1 MSMQTSRAVV
11 HSNNGGVAASQ
22 PLAVSAALN
31 ILQRGGS
38 CIDAGIAASA
48 VLIVVEP
55 SCSHLGGDAFL
66 VVHDAKTRKNIAFNG
81 SGESPHNATAVE
93 FEAGIP
99 KLGFRAGTVPGL
111 VSTWFAAHKTFG
123 RLPISELLQP
133 AIEYAKNGFPANADF
148 VKRIETF
155 MKMNPGSTL
164 FETLEI
170 STELSVG
177 DIVIQKDL
185 ANSLTLIAEQGRD
198 AFYKGE
204 IAEKIIEATN
214 GWFNAD
220 DLAAH
225 KTRVTDPISA
235 KYRDLTIYGQP
246 PPSQGMVLIEEL
258 LLASGYD
265 LEKISEADRIH
276 LLVEIKKLAFED
288 RNRILADPEKRKVVL
303 DEIFAKEHI
312 EKRRSEI
319 NMKVANNGNSK
330 VGEEGNDTTYFLVA
344 DGDGNA
350 VSWIQS
356 LFAGFGSGW
365 AVPGTGIIL
374 NNRLTGFSLNPDS
387 PNIIEPGK
395 RPAHTLNAWL
405 ATNPDDSLAY
415 VGGTPGGH
423 VQVQTNLQVIVN
435 LVDLKMNVQEAI
447 EAPHWQHLSE
457 TGQGGAEEAT
467 FGTLEIENRV
477 NAETI
482 AELKS
487 RGHIVQELEPW
498 DHASRVQ
505 LMQRFSNGTMA
516 FGSDPRSAGQ
526 AAGI

>member
-1 MSMQTSRAVV
+1 MQTTRAVV

-48 VLIVVEP
+48 VLNVVEP

-66 VVHDAKTRKNIAFNG
+66 VVHNAKTRKNIAFNG
-81 SGESPHNATAVE
+81 SGEAPHDATAAE
-93 FEAGIP
+93 FAAGIP
-99 KLGFRAGTVPGL
+99 AHGFRAGTVPGL
-111 VSTWFAAHKTFG
+111 VSTWFEAHKSFG
-123 RLPISELLQP
+123 RLPMAELLQP
-133 AIEYAKNGFPANADF
+133 AIEYAKSGFPANADF
-148 VKRIETF
+148 VKRIQTF
-155 MKMNPGSTL
+155 LKSNPGSTL
-164 FETLEI
+164 FETMGI

-185 ANSLTLIAEQGRD
+185 AHSLTLIAEQGRD
-198 AFYKGE
+198 AFYQGE
-204 IAEKIIEATN
+204 IAEKIIAATN

-265 LEKISEADRIH
+265 LKKMSEADRIH

-288 RNRILADPEKRKVVL
+288 RNRVLADPEKRKVAL
-303 DEIFAKEHI
+303 AEIFAKEHI
-312 EKRRSEI
+312 ESRRAQI
-319 NMKVANNGNSK
+319 NMKLANNGNSK
-330 VGEEGNDTTYFLVA
+330 GGEEGKDTTYFLVA
-344 DGDGNA
+344 DSDGNA

-405 ATNPDDSLAY
+405 ATNADESLAY

-435 LVDLKMNVQEAI
+435 LVDFGMDVQEAI
-447 EAPHWQHLSE
+447 EAPRWQHLSA

-477 NAETI
+477 AAETI
-482 AELKS
+482 AELKN
-487 RGHIVQELEPW
+487 RGHIVEELEPW

-505 LMQRFSNGTMA
+505 LMQRYSNGTMA

>member
-1 MSMQTSRAVV
+1 MQTTRAVV
-11 HSNNGGVAASQ
+11 HSKNGGVAASQ

-48 VLIVVEP
+48 VLNVVEP

-66 VVHDAKTRKNIAFNG
+66 VVHNAKTRKNIAFNG
-81 SGESPHNATAVE
+81 SGEAPHDATAAE
-93 FEAGIP
+93 FAAGISAH
-99 KLGFRAGTVPGL
+99 GFRAGTVPGL
-111 VSTWFAAHKTFG
+111 VSTWFEAHKSFG
-123 RLPISELLQP
+123 RLPMAELLQP

-148 VKRIETF
+148 VKRIQTF
-155 MKMNPGSTL
+155 LKSNPGSTL
-164 FETLEI
+164 FETMGI

-185 ANSLTLIAEQGRD
+185 AHSLTLIAEQGRD
-198 AFYKGE
+198 VFYQGE
-204 IAEKIIEATN
+204 IAEKIIGATN

-265 LEKISEADRIH
+265 LKKMSEADRIH

-288 RNRILADPEKRKVVL
+288 RNRVLADPEKRKVAL

-312 EKRRSEI
+312 ESRRAQI
-319 NMKVANNGNSK
+319 NMKLANNGNSK
-330 VGEEGNDTTYFLVA
+330 GGEEGKDTTYFLVA
-344 DGDGNA
+344 DSDGNA

-405 ATNPDDSLAY
+405 ATNADESLAY

-435 LVDLKMNVQEAI
+435 LVDFGMDVQEAI
-447 EAPHWQHLSE
+447 EAPRWQHLSA

-477 NAETI
+477 AAKTI
-482 AELKS
+482 AELKK
-487 RGHIVQELEPW
+487 RGHIVAELEPW

>member
-1 MSMQTSRAVV
+1 MQTTRAVV

-48 VLIVVEP
+48 VLNVVEP

-66 VVHDAKTRKNIAFNG
+66 VVHNAKTRKNIAING
-81 SGESPHNATAVE
+81 SGEAPHDATAAE
-93 FEAGIP
+93 FAAGIP
-99 KLGFRAGTVPGL
+99 AHGFRAGTVPGL
-111 VSTWFAAHKTFG
+111 VSTWFEAHKSFG
-123 RLPISELLQP
+123 RLPMAELLQP
-133 AIEYAKNGFPANADF
+133 AIEYAKSGFPANADF
-148 VKRIETF
+148 VKRIQTF
-155 MKMNPGSTL
+155 LKMNPGSTL
-164 FETLEI
+164 FETMGI

-185 ANSLTLIAEQGRD
+185 AHSLTLIAEQGRD
-198 AFYKGE
+198 AFYQGE
-204 IAEKIIEATN
+204 ISEKIIAATN
-214 GWFNAD
+214 GWFNED

-265 LEKISEADRIH
+265 LKKMSEADRIH

-288 RNRILADPEKRKVVL
+288 RNRTLADPEKRKVAL
-303 DEIFAKEHI
+303 NEIFAKEHI
-312 EKRRSEI
+312 ESRRAQI
-319 NMKVANNGNSK
+319 NMKLANNGNSK
-330 VGEEGNDTTYFLVA
+330 GGEEGKDTTYFLVA
-344 DGDGNA
+344 DSDGNA

-387 PNIIEPGK
+387 PNIIESGK

-405 ATNPDDSLAY
+405 ATNADESLAY

-435 LVDLKMNVQEAI
+435 LVDFGMDVQEAI
-447 EAPHWQHLSE
+447 EAPRWQHLSA

-477 NAETI
+477 AAETI
-482 AELKS
+482 AELKK
-487 RGHIVQELEPW
+487 RGHIVAELEPW

-505 LMQRFSNGTMA
+505 LMQRYSNGTMA

>member
-1 MSMQTSRAVV
+1 MQTTRAVV

-48 VLIVVEP
+48 VLNVVEP

-66 VVHDAKTRKNIAFNG
+66 VVHNAKTRKNLAFNG
-81 SGESPHNATAVE
+81 SGEAPHDATAAE
-93 FEAGIP
+93 FAAGIP
-99 KLGFRAGTVPGL
+99 AHGFRAGTVPGL
-111 VSTWFAAHKTFG
+111 VSTWFEAHKDFG
-123 RLPISELLQP
+123 RLPMAELLQP
-133 AIEYAKNGFPANADF
+133 AIEYAKSGFPANADF
-148 VKRIETF
+148 VKRIQTF
-155 MKMNPGSTL
+155 LKTNPGSTL
-164 FETLEI
+164 FETMGI

-185 ANSLTLIAEQGRD
+185 AHSLTLIAEQGRD
-198 AFYKGE
+198 AFYQGE
-204 IAEKIIEATN
+204 IAEKIIAATN

-265 LEKISEADRIH
+265 LKKMSEADRIH

-288 RNRILADPEKRKVVL
+288 RNRTLADPEKRKVAL

-312 EKRRSEI
+312 ESRRAQI
-319 NMKVANNGNSK
+319 NMKLANNGNSK
-330 VGEEGNDTTYFLVA
+330 GGEEGKDTTYFLVA
-344 DGDGNA
+344 DSDGNA

-405 ATNPDDSLAY
+405 ATNADESLAY

-435 LVDLKMNVQEAI
+435 LVDFGMDVQEAI
-447 EAPHWQHLSE
+447 EAPRWQHLSA

-477 NAETI
+477 AAETI
-482 AELKS
+482 AELKN
-487 RGHIVQELEPW
+487 RGHIVEELEPW

-505 LMQRFSNGTMA
+505 LLQRFSNGTMA

>member
-1 MSMQTSRAVV
+1 MQTTRAVV
-11 HSNNGGVAASQ
+11 HSKNGGVAASQ

-48 VLIVVEP
+48 VLNVVEP

-66 VVHDAKTRKNIAFNG
+66 VVHNAKTRKNIAFNG
-81 SGESPHNATAVE
+81 SGEAPHDATAAE
-93 FEAGIP
+93 FTGGIP
-99 KLGFRAGTVPGL
+99 AHGFRAGTVPGL
-111 VSTWFAAHKTFG
+111 VSTWFEAHKAFG
-123 RLPISELLQP
+123 RLPMAELLQP
-133 AIEYAKNGFPANADF
+133 AIEYAKSGFPANADF
-148 VKRIETF
+148 VKRIQTF
-155 MKMNPGSTL
+155 LKMNPGSTL
-164 FETLEI
+164 FETMGI
-170 STELSVG
+170 STQLSVG

-185 ANSLTLIAEQGRD
+185 AHSLTLIAEQGRD
-198 AFYKGE
+198 AFYQGE
-204 IAEKIIEATN
+204 IAEKIIKATN

-220 DLAAH
+220 DLTAH

-265 LEKISEADRIH
+265 LKKMSEADRIH

-288 RNRILADPEKRKVVL
+288 RNRTLADPEKRKVAL

-312 EKRRSEI
+312 ESRRAQI
-319 NMKVANNGNSK
+319 NMKLANNGNSK
-330 VGEEGNDTTYFLVA
+330 GGEEGKDTTYFLVA
-344 DGDGNA
+344 DSDGNA

-405 ATNPDDSLAY
+405 ATNADESLAY

-435 LVDLKMNVQEAI
+435 LVDFGMDVQEAI
-447 EAPHWQHLSE
+447 EAPRWQHLSA

-477 NAETI
+477 AAETI
-482 AELKS
+482 AELKN
-487 RGHIVQELEPW
+487 RGHIVAELEPW

>member
-1 MSMQTSRAVV
+1 MQMTRAVV

-48 VLIVVEP
+48 VLNVVEP

-66 VVHDAKTRKNIAFNG
+66 VVHNAKTRKNIAFNG
-81 SGESPHNATAVE
+81 SGEAPHDATASE
-93 FEAGIP
+93 FAGGIP
-99 KLGFRAGTVPGL
+99 AHGFRAGTVPGL
-111 VSTWFAAHKTFG
+111 VSTWFEAHKSFG
-123 RLPISELLQP
+123 RLPMAELLQP

-148 VKRIETF
+148 VKRIQTF
-155 MKMNPGSTL
+155 LKSNPGSTL
-164 FETLEI
+164 FETMGI

-185 ANSLTLIAEQGRD
+185 AHSLTLIAEQGRA
-198 AFYKGE
+198 AFYQGE
-204 IAEKIIEATN
+204 IAEKIIAATN

-265 LEKISEADRIH
+265 LKKMSEADRIH

-288 RNRILADPEKRKVVL
+288 RNRVLADPEKRKVTL

-312 EKRRSEI
+312 ESRRAQI
-319 NMKVANNGNSK
+319 NMKLANNGNSK
-330 VGEEGNDTTYFLVA
+330 GGEEGKDTTYFLVA
-344 DGDGNA
+344 DSDGNA

-374 NNRLTGFSLNPDS
+374 SNRLTGFSLNPDS

-405 ATNPDDSLAY
+405 ATNADESLAY

-435 LVDLKMNVQEAI
+435 LVDFGMDVQEAI
-447 EAPHWQHLSE
+447 EAPRWQHLSA

-477 NAETI
+477 AAETI
-482 AELKS
+482 AELKN
-487 RGHIVQELEPW
+487 RGHIVEELEPW

>member
-81 SGESPHNATAVE
+81 SGESPHNATALE

-185 ANSLTLIAEQGRD
+185 ANSLTLIAQQGRD

-235 KYRDLTIYGQP
+235 KYRDLTIHGQP

-288 RNRILADPEKRKVVL
+288 RNRILADPEKRKVAL

-312 EKRRSEI
+312 DKRRSEI

-344 DGDGNA
+344 DG
-350 VSWIQS
+350 
-356 LFAGFGSGW
+356 
-365 AVPGTGIIL
+365 
-374 NNRLTGFSLNPDS
+374 
-387 PNIIEPGK
+387 
-395 RPAHTLNAWL
+395 
-405 ATNPDDSLAY
+405 
-415 VGGTPGGH
+415 
-423 VQVQTNLQVIVN
+423 
-435 LVDLKMNVQEAI
+435 
-447 EAPHWQHLSE
+447 
-457 TGQGGAEEAT
+457 
-467 FGTLEIENRV
+467 
-477 NAETI
+477 
-482 AELKS
+482 
-487 RGHIVQELEPW
+487 
-498 DHASRVQ
+498 
-505 LMQRFSNGTMA
+505 
-516 FGSDPRSAGQ
+516 
-526 AAGI
+526 

>member
-1 MSMQTSRAVV
+1 MQTTRAVV
-11 HSNNGGVAASQ
+11 HSKNGGVAASQ

-48 VLIVVEP
+48 VLNVVEP

-66 VVHDAKTRKNIAFNG
+66 VVHNAKTRKNIAFNG
-81 SGESPHNATAVE
+81 SGEAPHDATAAE
-93 FEAGIP
+93 FAAGIP
-99 KLGFRAGTVPGL
+99 AHGFRAGTVPGL
-111 VSTWFAAHKTFG
+111 VSTWFEAHKDFG
-123 RLPISELLQP
+123 RLPMAELLQP

-155 MKMNPGSTL
+155 LKSNPGSTL
-164 FETLEI
+164 FETLGI

-185 ANSLTLIAEQGRD
+185 AHSLTLIAEQGRA
-198 AFYKGE
+198 AFYQGE
-204 IAEKIIEATN
+204 IAEKIIAATN

-265 LEKISEADRIH
+265 LKKMSEADRIH

-288 RNRILADPEKRKVVL
+288 RNRVLADPEKRKVAL
-303 DEIFAKEHI
+303 AEIFAKEHI
-312 EKRRSEI
+312 ESRRAQI
-319 NMKVANNGNSK
+319 NMKLANNGNSK
-330 VGEEGNDTTYFLVA
+330 GGEEGKDTTYFLVA
-344 DGDGNA
+344 DSDGNA

-405 ATNPDDSLAY
+405 ATNADESLAY

-435 LVDLKMNVQEAI
+435 LVDFGMDVQEAI
-447 EAPHWQHLSE
+447 EAPRWQHLSA

-477 NAETI
+477 AAETI
-482 AELKS
+482 DELKN
-487 RGHIVQELEPW
+487 RGHIVEELEPW

-505 LMQRFSNGTMA
+505 LLQRFSNGTMA

>member
-1 MSMQTSRAVV
+1 MQTTRAVV
-11 HSNNGGVAASQ
+11 HSKNGGVAASQ

-48 VLIVVEP
+48 VLNVVEP

-66 VVHDAKTRKNIAFNG
+66 VVHNAKTRKNIAFNG
-81 SGESPHNATAVE
+81 SGEAPHDATAAE
-93 FEAGIP
+93 FAAGIP
-99 KLGFRAGTVPGL
+99 AHGFRAGTVPGL
-111 VSTWFAAHKTFG
+111 VSTWFEAHKSFG
-123 RLPISELLQP
+123 RLPMAELLQP

-148 VKRIETF
+148 VKRIQTF
-155 MKMNPGSTL
+155 LKTNPGSTL
-164 FETLEI
+164 FETMGI

-185 ANSLTLIAEQGRD
+185 AHSLTLIAEQGRD
-198 AFYKGE
+198 AFYQGE
-204 IAEKIIEATN
+204 IAEKIIGATN

-220 DLAAH
+220 DLSAH

-265 LEKISEADRIH
+265 LKKMSEADRIH

-288 RNRILADPEKRKVVL
+288 RNRVLADPEKRKVAL

-312 EKRRSEI
+312 ESRRAQI
-319 NMKVANNGNSK
+319 NMKLANNGNSK
-330 VGEEGNDTTYFLVA
+330 GGEEGKDTTYFLVA
-344 DGDGNA
+344 DSDGNA

-405 ATNPDDSLAY
+405 ATNADESLAY

-435 LVDLKMNVQEAI
+435 LVDFGMDVQEAI
-447 EAPHWQHLSE
+447 EAPRWQHLSA

-477 NAETI
+477 AAETI
-482 AELKS
+482 AELKN
-487 RGHIVQELEPW
+487 RGHIVEELEPW

>member
-81 SGESPHNATAVE
+81 SGESPHNATVVE
-93 FEAGIP
+93 FKAGIP

-111 VSTWFAAHKTFG
+111 VSTWFAAHKTLG
-123 RLPISELLQP
+123 RLPISDLLQP

-164 FETLEI
+164 FETLGI

-214 GWFNAD
+214 RWFNTD

-235 KYRDLTIYGQP
+235 KYRDLTIHGQP

-258 LLASGYD
+258 LLAAEYD

-276 LLVEIKKLAFED
+276 LLVEIKLAFED
-288 RNRILADPEKRKVVL
+288 RNRILADPEKRKVAL

-312 EKRRSEI
+312 DKRRSEI
-319 NMKVANNGNSK
+319 NMKAANNGNSK

-405 ATNPDDSLAY
+405 ATNEDESLAF

-447 EAPHWQHLSE
+447 EAP
-457 TGQGGAEEAT
+457 A
-467 FGTLEIENRV
+467 
-477 NAETI
+477 
-482 AELKS
+482 
-487 RGHIVQELEPW
+487 
-498 DHASRVQ
+498 
-505 LMQRFSNGTMA
+505 
-516 FGSDPRSAGQ
+516 GST
-526 AAGI
+526 

>member
-1 MSMQTSRAVV
+1 MQLTRAVV

-48 VLIVVEP
+48 VLNVVEP

-66 VVHDAKTRKNIAFNG
+66 VVHNAKTRKNLAFNG
-81 SGESPHNATAVE
+81 SGEAPHDATAAE
-93 FEAGIP
+93 FAAGIP
-99 KLGFRAGTVPGL
+99 AHGFRAGTVPGL
-111 VSTWFAAHKTFG
+111 VSTWFEAHKDFG
-123 RLPISELLQP
+123 RLPMAELLQP

-148 VKRIETF
+148 VKRIQTF
-155 MKMNPGSTL
+155 LKSNPGSTL
-164 FETLEI
+164 FETMGI

-185 ANSLTLIAEQGRD
+185 AHSLTLIAEQGRD
-198 AFYKGE
+198 AFYQGE
-204 IAEKIIEATN
+204 IAEKIIAATN

-220 DLAAH
+220 DLSTH

-265 LEKISEADRIH
+265 LKKMSEADRIH

-288 RNRILADPEKRKVVL
+288 RNRVLADPEKRKVAL

-312 EKRRSEI
+312 ESRRAQI
-319 NMKVANNGNSK
+319 NMKLANNGNSK
-330 VGEEGNDTTYFLVA
+330 GGEEGKDTTYFLVA
-344 DGDGNA
+344 DSDGNA

-405 ATNPDDSLAY
+405 ATNADESLAY

-435 LVDLKMNVQEAI
+435 LVDFGMDVQEAI
-447 EAPHWQHLSE
+447 EAPRWQHLSA

-477 NAETI
+477 AAETI
-482 AELKS
+482 AELKN
-487 RGHIVQELEPW
+487 RGHIVEELEPW

-505 LMQRFSNGTMA
+505 LMQRYSNGTMA

>member
-1 MSMQTSRAVV
+1 MQLTRAVV

-48 VLIVVEP
+48 VLNVVEP

-66 VVHDAKTRKNIAFNG
+66 VVHNAKTRKNLAFNG
-81 SGESPHNATAVE
+81 SGEAPHDATASE
-93 FEAGIP
+93 FVAGIP
-99 KLGFRAGTVPGL
+99 AHGFRAGTVPGL
-111 VSTWFAAHKTFG
+111 VSTWFEAHKDFG
-123 RLPISELLQP
+123 RLPMAELLQP

-148 VKRIETF
+148 VKRIQTF
-155 MKMNPGSTL
+155 LKSNPGSTL
-164 FETLEI
+164 FETMGI

-185 ANSLTLIAEQGRD
+185 AHSLTLIAEQGRD
-198 AFYKGE
+198 AFYQGE
-204 IAEKIIEATN
+204 IAEKIIAATN

-265 LEKISEADRIH
+265 LKKMSEADRIH

-288 RNRILADPEKRKVVL
+288 RNRVLADPEKRKVAL

-312 EKRRSEI
+312 ESRRAQI
-319 NMKVANNGNSK
+319 NMKLANNGNSK
-330 VGEEGNDTTYFLVA
+330 GGEEGKDTTYFLVA
-344 DGDGNA
+344 DSDGNA

-405 ATNPDDSLAY
+405 ATNADESLAY

-435 LVDLKMNVQEAI
+435 LVDFGMDVQ
-447 EAPHWQHLSE
+447 
-457 TGQGGAEEAT
+457 
-467 FGTLEIENRV
+467 
-477 NAETI
+477 
-482 AELKS
+482 
-487 RGHIVQELEPW
+487 
-498 DHASRVQ
+498 
-505 LMQRFSNGTMA
+505 
-516 FGSDPRSAGQ
+516 
-526 AAGI
+526 

>member
-1 MSMQTSRAVV
+1 MQTTRAVV
-11 HSNNGGVAASQ
+11 HSKNGGVAASQ

-48 VLIVVEP
+48 VLNVVEP

-66 VVHDAKTRKNIAFNG
+66 VVHNAKTRKNIAFNG
-81 SGESPHNATAVE
+81 SGEAPHDATAAE
-93 FEAGIP
+93 FAAGIP
-99 KLGFRAGTVPGL
+99 AHGFRAGTVPGL
-111 VSTWFAAHKTFG
+111 VSTWFEAHKSLG
-123 RLPISELLQP
+123 RLPMAELLQP

-148 VKRIETF
+148 VKRIQTF
-155 MKMNPGSTL
+155 LKSNPGSTL
-164 FETLEI
+164 FETMGI

-185 ANSLTLIAEQGRD
+185 AHSLTLIAEQGRD
-198 AFYKGE
+198 AFYQGE
-204 IAEKIIEATN
+204 IAKKISAATN

-265 LEKISEADRIH
+265 LKKMSEADRIH

-288 RNRILADPEKRKVVL
+288 RNRTLADPEKRKVAL

-312 EKRRSEI
+312 ESRRAQI
-319 NMKVANNGNSK
+319 NMKLANNGNSK
-330 VGEEGNDTTYFLVA
+330 GGEEGKDTTYFLVA
-344 DGDGNA
+344 DSDGNA

-405 ATNPDDSLAY
+405 ATNADESLAY

-435 LVDLKMNVQEAI
+435 LVDFGMDVQEAI
-447 EAPHWQHLSE
+447 EAPRWQHLSA

-477 NAETI
+477 SAETI
-482 AELKS
+482 AELKN
-487 RGHIVQELEPW
+487 RGHIVAELEPW

-505 LMQRFSNGTMA
+505 LLQRFSNGTMA

>member
-1 MSMQTSRAVV
+1 MQTTRAVV
-11 HSNNGGVAASQ
+11 HSKNGGVAASQ

-48 VLIVVEP
+48 VLNVVEP

-66 VVHDAKTRKNIAFNG
+66 VVHNAKTRKNIAFNG
-81 SGESPHNATAVE
+81 SGEAPHDATAAE
-93 FEAGIP
+93 FAAGIP
-99 KLGFRAGTVPGL
+99 AHGFRAGTVPGL
-111 VSTWFAAHKTFG
+111 VSTWFEAHKDFG
-123 RLPISELLQP
+123 RLPMAELLQP

-155 MKMNPGSTL
+155 LKSNPGSTL
-164 FETLEI
+164 FETMGI
-170 STELSVG
+170 STQLSVG

-185 ANSLTLIAEQGRD
+185 AHSLTLIAEQGRA
-198 AFYKGE
+198 AFYQGE
-204 IAEKIIEATN
+204 IAEKIIGATN

-220 DLAAH
+220 DLSAH

-258 LLASGYD
+258 LLASGYE
-265 LEKISEADRIH
+265 LKKMSEADRIH

-288 RNRILADPEKRKVVL
+288 RNRVLADPEKRKVAL

-312 EKRRSEI
+312 ESRRAQI
-319 NMKVANNGNSK
+319 NMKLANNGNSK
-330 VGEEGNDTTYFLVA
+330 GGEEGKDTTYFLVA
-344 DGDGNA
+344 DSDGNA

-405 ATNPDDSLAY
+405 ATNADESLAY

-435 LVDLKMNVQEAI
+435 LVDFGMDVQEAI
-447 EAPHWQHLSE
+447 EAPRWQHLSA

-477 NAETI
+477 AAETI
-482 AELKS
+482 AELKK
-487 RGHIVQELEPW
+487 RGHIVEELEPW

-505 LMQRFSNGTMA
+505 LLQRFSNGTMA

>member
-1 MSMQTSRAVV
+1 MQTTRAVV
-11 HSNNGGVAASQ
+11 HSKNGGVAASQ

-48 VLIVVEP
+48 VLNVVEP

-66 VVHDAKTRKNIAFNG
+66 VVHNAKTRKNIAFNG
-81 SGESPHNATAVE
+81 SGEAPHDATAAE
-93 FEAGIP
+93 FAAGIP
-99 KLGFRAGTVPGL
+99 AHGFRAGTVPGL
-111 VSTWFAAHKTFG
+111 VSTWFEAHKSFG
-123 RLPISELLQP
+123 RIPMAELLQP

-148 VKRIETF
+148 VKRIQTF
-155 MKMNPGSTL
+155 LKSNPGSTL
-164 FETLEI
+164 FETMGI

-185 ANSLTLIAEQGRD
+185 AHSLTLIAEQGRD
-198 AFYKGE
+198 AFYQGE

-246 PPSQGMVLIEEL
+246 PPSQGMILIEEL
-258 LLASGYD
+258 LLASGYE
-265 LEKISEADRIH
+265 LKKMSEADRIH

-288 RNRILADPEKRKVVL
+288 RNRVLADPEKRKVAL

-312 EKRRSEI
+312 ESRRAQI
-319 NMKVANNGNSK
+319 NMKLANNGNSK
-330 VGEEGNDTTYFLVA
+330 GGEEGKDTTYFLVA
-344 DGDGNA
+344 DSDGNA

-405 ATNPDDSLAY
+405 ATNADESLAY

-435 LVDLKMNVQEAI
+435 LVDFGMDVQEAI
-447 EAPHWQHLSE
+447 EAPRWQHLSA

-477 NAETI
+477 AAETI
-482 AELKS
+482 AELKN
-487 RGHIVQELEPW
+487 RGHIVAELEPW

-505 LMQRFSNGTMA
+505 LLQRFSNGTMA